1 MAKTKYIKTRFDIK
15 EMSKQEGYTIINNLL
30 FKYQEELG
38 LDFTDLGIICKIC
51 AFSPDFSI
59 NFTKH
64 FASIGKT
71 QRTERLNKLRE
82 KGYITTRKNNFKVDG
97 STITGGLFVS
107 IEPLVD
113 ILNNL
118 YKNESSEKD
127 TFTSSDFEYE
137 SSEIATTVKSE
148 SSEIATSEP
157 VESSE
162 IATSNNTNK
171 YNTNKAKENLLTQN
185 FTFAEE
191 EEQKELT
198 EEEWIEKVN
207 SIIPRADITEE
218 EKNLIKDCRD
228 FIKSKMEACDGLNRE
243 IYRLFSLNQSFG
255 PFWEKSEKYYT
266 EADKKAKANYEFVS
280 HYNGKLNPAVD
291 NLWLFYS
298 DDAESFV
305 EKEIFNKLFNK
316 AS

>member
-30 FKYQEELG
+30 FKYQEQLD

-64 FASIGKT
+64 FSSIGKR

-118 YKNESSEKD
+118 YKNESAEKD
-127 TFTSSDFEYE
+127 TFTSSDFEHE
-137 SSEIATTVKSE
+137 SAEKDTTVKSE
-148 SSEIATSEP
+148 SAEKDTSEP
-157 VESSE
+157 VESAE
-162 IATSNNTNK
+162 KDTSNNTNK
-171 YNTNKAKENLLTQN
+171 YYTNKQNENLLTQD
-185 FTFAEE
+185 FHFEE

-207 SIIPRADITEE
+207 SIIPRPDITEE
-218 EKNLIKDCRD
+218 EKNLIKDCREY
-228 FIKSKMEACDGLNRE
+228 IRKRMETCENMDRE

-266 EADKKAKANYEFVS
+266 EADKKAKENYEFVS
-280 HYNGKLNPAVD
+280 HYNGELNPAVD

-316 AS
+316 VS